1 MSERAELKIPK
12 QYQGKRL
19 WSFSKMNEYRNCTY
33 AYYLS
38 RIKKV
43 PKHDNI
49 YSILGTLAHDINE
62 AYYTQNATKE
72 QMLDMF
78 EEGLDKIKLSKYRF
92 SPDAEKNVKMFDKYS
107 SCVRHFYE
115 NFQPV
120 NAKVIR
126 EKEVYTNI
134 NGHIFLG
141 YVDQFHIEDGYL
153 IITDDKTS
161 SIYDKKKIEKEKA
174 QLLNYALAIIQQ
186 GYPIDKIKLRWN
198 FIKYA
203 NVSYMQKNGKEKVG
217 KYERYEI
224 VKKLNTNLRMRLKD
238 YGLTEEE
245 INDKIELAN
254 LTNSLDNLPDEVKNA
269 YTISNCYVYV
279 ELNTE
284 VIQEFIK
291 EITAVVEEIEQ
302 QEKIGEVGFERD
314 KIEENENYWCSVL
327 CGVNSHCKYYKQY
340 LDDINTFLD
349 KDHEITN
356 MYEDN
361 QADSLD
367 DEFAKLLEMMN
378 D

>member
-12 QYQGKRL
+12 KYQGKRL
-19 WSFSKMNEYRNCTY
+19 WSFSKMNEYRNCPY

-43 PKHDNI
+43 PKHENI

-62 AYYTQNATKE
+62 AYYMNGASNQE
-72 QMLDMF
+72 MLDLF
-78 EEGLDKIKLSKYRF
+78 EDGIDRVRLSKYRF
-92 SPDAEKNVKMFDKYS
+92 SSDPDKNVKMFDKYC

-120 NAKVIR
+120 NSKVIR
-126 EKEVYTNI
+126 EKEVYTDI

-141 YVDQFHIEDGYL
+141 YIDQLHIEDGYL

-174 QLLNYALAIIQQ
+174 QLLNYALAVIQQ

-203 NVSYMQKNGKEKVG
+203 NVSYLQKNGKEKVG

-224 VKKLNTNLRMRLKD
+224 VKKIQTNLRMRLRD
-238 YGLTEEE
+238 YGLSEEE
-245 INDKIELAN
+245 IDDKMEIAI
-254 LTNSLDNLPDEVKNA
+254 LTNSLEMLPEEVKNA

-279 ELNTE
+279 DLTEE
-284 VIQEFIK
+284 VIKEFVK
-291 EITAVVEEIEQ
+291 EISDVVEEIER
-302 QEKIGEVGFERD
+302 QEKLDEEGFERD
-314 KIEENENYWCSVL
+314 KIEDSDTYWCSVL

-340 LDDINTFLD
+340 LDDVNTFLD
-349 KDHEITN
+349 NEHKEKN
-356 MYEDN
+356 MYEEN
-361 QADSLD
+361 QNDSLD
-367 DEFAKLLEMMN
+367 EEIAKLLEML
-378 D
+378 

>member
-12 QYQGKRL
+12 KYQGKRL
-19 WSFSKMNEYRNCTY
+19 WSFSKMNEYRNCPY

-43 PKHDNI
+43 PKHENI

-62 AYYTQNATKE
+62 AYYMNGASNQE
-72 QMLDMF
+72 MLDLF
-78 EEGLDKIKLSKYRF
+78 EDGIDRVRLSKYRF
-92 SPDAEKNVKMFDKYS
+92 SSDPDKNVKMFDKYC

-120 NAKVIR
+120 NSKVIR
-126 EKEVYTNI
+126 EKEVYTDI

-141 YVDQFHIEDGYL
+141 YIDQLHIEDGYL

-174 QLLNYALAIIQQ
+174 QLLNYALAVIQQ

-203 NVSYMQKNGKEKVG
+203 NVSYLQKNGKEKVG

-224 VKKLNTNLRMRLKD
+224 VKKIQTNLRMRLRD
-238 YGLTEEE
+238 YGLSEEE
-245 INDKIELAN
+245 IDDKMEIAI
-254 LTNSLDNLPDEVKNA
+254 LTNSLEVLPEEVKNA

-279 ELNTE
+279 DLTEE
-284 VIQEFIK
+284 VIKEFVK
-291 EITAVVEEIEQ
+291 EISDVVEEIER
-302 QEKIGEVGFERD
+302 QEKLDEEGFERD
-314 KIEENENYWCSVL
+314 KIEDSDTYWCSVL

-340 LDDINTFLD
+340 LDDVNTFLD
-349 KDHEITN
+349 DEHKEKN
-356 MYEDN
+356 MYEEN
-361 QADSLD
+361 QNDSLD
-367 DEFAKLLEMMN
+367 EEIAKLLEML
-378 D
+378 